1 MEITF
6 RTPIAAEAIRL
17 IKKAYPEMLIGAG
30 TILTKKQVDEAIV
43 SGAEFIV
50 SPGFDPEIV
59 DFCVERKRVVLPG
72 CVTASEI
79 VKAVKRGLEAVKFF
93 PAEPAGGLKMLKAL
107 AGPYPSLRFMP
118 TGGINVNN
126 VESYLNNKHV
136 LACGGSWIAKKE
148 LVSNGDF
155 ETIRKLSKDTAE
167 IVKKVRK

>member
-1 MEITF
+1 
-6 RTPIAAEAIRL
+6 
-17 IKKAYPEMLIGAG
+17 
-30 TILTKKQVDEAIV
+30 
-43 SGAEFIV
+43 
-50 SPGFDPEIV
+50 
-59 DFCVERKRVVLPG
+59 
-72 CVTASEI
+72 
-79 VKAVKRGLEAVKFF
+79 
-93 PAEPAGGLKMLKAL
+93 
-107 AGPYPSLRFMP
+107 MP